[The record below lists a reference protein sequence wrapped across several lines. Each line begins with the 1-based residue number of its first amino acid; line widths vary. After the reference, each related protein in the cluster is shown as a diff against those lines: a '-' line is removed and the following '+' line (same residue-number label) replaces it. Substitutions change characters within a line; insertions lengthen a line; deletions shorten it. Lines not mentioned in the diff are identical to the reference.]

1 MERSRAVPRCM
12 RLTNHVDPCLI
23 ELSPQSGIEHWLK
36 ISAAESQPKTR
47 VRIPSH
53 PHTHTM
59 IQHFKHICMHTYI
72 YPYIDLVGP
81 PVQGHVTEVTVR
93 ILLQHVSAGP
103 GACCGPLQR
112 VSSSSCR
119 DGDAMFILTHFPGL
133 VLTTIPSLSK

>member
-1 MERSRAVPRCM
+1 MYTLNPFVSNLSSAEQSFHGTLEGCAKVCM
-12 RLTNHVDPCLI
+12 QLMNHVDPCLI

-47 VRIPSH
+47 VRIPLH

-81 PVQGHVTEVTVR
+81 PVQGHVTEGTVR

-103 GACCGPLQR
+103 GDCCGPLQR
-112 VSSSSCR
+112 VSSSSCKR
-119 DGDAMFILTHFPGL
+119 W
-133 VLTTIPSLSK
+133 